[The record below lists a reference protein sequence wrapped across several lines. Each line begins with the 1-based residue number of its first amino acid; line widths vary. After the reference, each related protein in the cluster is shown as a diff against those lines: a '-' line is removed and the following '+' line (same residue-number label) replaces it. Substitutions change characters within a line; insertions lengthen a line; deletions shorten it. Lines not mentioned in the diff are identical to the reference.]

1 MKDLSNIE
9 DLHKKLPKSDDGWN
23 ILTYAKK
30 HYVIVTLITGLTGG
44 MGAWVGNL
52 QVRLDNI
59 DNIPVLMNRQDSII
73 SYMGTMHGVMKTDT
87 AIFNK
92 TFRKMR
98 GLIDTLPLL
107 YYKANVIERDFV
119 RVKKRQDEVIENQEN
134 IRDEMFTFNK
144 NLRTIDR
151 RTRSSERSTNASF

>member
-1 MKDLSNIE
+1 MEDLNNIE

-23 ILTYAKK
+23 VLAYAKK
-30 HYVIVTLITGLTGG
+30 HYVIVGLITTLTGG

-52 QVRLDNI
+52 QVRLNNI

-73 SYMGTMHGVMKTDT
+73 SHMGTMHGVMKMDT

-92 TFRKMR
+92 TFRKMK

-107 YYKANVIERDFV
+107 YYKANVMERDFV
-119 RVKKRQDEVIENQEN
+119 RVKKRQDEVIEGQEEMK
-134 IRDEMFTFNK
+134 DEMFTFNK

-151 RTRSSERSTNASF
+151 RTRTERSVSAQF